1 MRSGGSGIFL
11 ERSEPLSG
19 RSLRAPPP
27 PGPCPRPT
35 EGLTTS
41 RPQTL
46 SPGVAVVTPPPT
58 PLGRRLLGP
67 RPERVAREAEAG
79 SFRWD
84 PPSPHIPPTPH
95 LQSHPGPTRRPVAGE
110 PSPGPSQ
117 SPRVGR
123 RGGSDS
129 DLSCGVE
136 PTCSPRKMDLPGE
149 DSPRVATRGGT

>member
-19 RSLRAPPP
+19 RSLRAPPS
-27 PGPCPRPT
+27 PRPVPPAHRGPHHFASSDPLPWRCGGNT
-35 EGLTTS
+35 AAH
-41 RPQTL
+41 
-46 SPGVAVVTPPPT
+46 SPGAEAP
-58 PLGRRLLGP
+58 GS